1 MSLTPYEDAPGQ
13 GPGPSLP
20 PVKPEAQIGA
30 RAIRAYDIRGLV
42 GADIDAAGARA
53 LGLSYAAYARAR
65 GFRRFVVGRD
75 GRLSS
80 PALERALIDGLAA
93 GGAEVARI
101 GLGPTARVAFA
112 VRELGFDGGVM
123 VTASHHPAAENGFKL
138 LLGGA
143 RLHGQALCE
152 LIATPGEPRR
162 GGRVRD
168 ILIEA
173 AYVVRLAATAEGARP
188 LRIAWDPGHGATA
201 DTVRRLT
208 RRIPGGHILIN
219 AEVDGRFP
227 SHHPDP
233 SAAKNLKAL
242 RQTVLDTKAD
252 LGLAFDGDGDRL
264 GVVDAEGETLWPDQ
278 YLLYLAREVL
288 ARRPGAAIVADVKC
302 SRTLFE
308 GVRRLGGRPIVAPSG
323 YARVR
328 EVMLANGAPLAGELS
343 GHIFYDDW
351 DGADDA
357 LYAAMR
363 LIRAMSQGAGSLA
376 EFRRSLPQTCAT
388 PELRISCPDRARA
401 EIVAAI
407 ARDTLCEGLDADL
420 VDGVRVATD
429 SGWWLLRAAGSE
441 PMLTIRCEASDA
453 VGLEALKRDLGE
465 RLAKRGV
472 KIDGLQS
479 ASGPPGQTGGRPKDR
494 RRASRSAASSTS
506 QDLARPAPSSLKH

>member
-1 MSLTPYEDAPGQ
+1 MSLTPYEDAPAQ
-13 GPGPSLP
+13 SADPSLP
-20 PVKPEAQIGA
+20 PVKPEARIGS
-30 RAIRAYDIRGLV
+30 RAIRAYDIRGVV
-42 GADIDAAGARA
+42 GADIDSAGARA

-65 GFRRFVVGRD
+65 GLRRFVVGRD

-80 PALERALIDGLAA
+80 PALERALVDGLAA

-101 GLGPTARVAFA
+101 GLGPTPRVAFA

-123 VTASHHPAAENGFKL
+123 VTASHNPPAENGFKL
-138 LLGGA
+138 LLGA
-143 RLHGQALCE
+143 ERLHGEALSE
-152 LIATPGEPRR
+152 LVAVRGEPRG

-168 ILIEA
+168 ISIEA
-173 AYVVRLAATAEGARP
+173 AYVLRLAATAEGVRP

-227 SHHPDP
+227 AHHPDP
-233 SAAKNLKAL
+233 SVAKNLQAL
-242 RQTVLDTKAD
+242 RRTVLDTKAD

-264 GVVDAEGETLWPDQ
+264 GVVDSEGEIVWPDQ

-288 ARRPGAAIVADVKC
+288 AQRPGATIVGDVKC

-308 GVRRLGGRPIVAPSG
+308 GVRRLGGRPVTAPSG

-328 EVMLANGAPLAGELS
+328 EVMRTNGAPLAGELS

-363 LIRAMSQGAGSLA
+363 LLRALSRGAGSLA
-376 EFRRSLPQTCAT
+376 EFRRSLPQTWAT
-388 PELRISCPDRARA
+388 PELRVPCADRARA
-401 EIVAAI
+401 GIVAAI
-407 ARDTLCEGLDADL
+407 AREVLSEGLDADL
-420 VDGVRVATD
+420 VDGVRVATA
-429 SGWWLLRAAGSE
+429 SGWWLLRTAGSE
-441 PMLTIRCEASDA
+441 PMLTLRCEASDPE
-453 VGLEALKRDLGE
+453 GLEALKRDLGE
-465 RLAKRGV
+465 RLARRGV
-472 KIDGLQS
+472 KVAGLQS
-479 ASGPPGQTGGRPKDR
+479 ASN
-494 RRASRSAASSTS
+494 RRAGGSAARTRSKRAKPKPFTDSDRS
-506 QDLARPAPSSLKH
+506 G

>member
-1 MSLTPYEDAPGQ
+1 MSLTPYESLTPYQDASAPS
-13 GPGPSLP
+13 PAPSLP
-20 PVKPEAQIGA
+20 PVKPEARIGS
-30 RAIRAYDIRGLV
+30 RAIRAYDIRGVV
-42 GADIDAAGARA
+42 GVDIDAAGART

-65 GFRRFVVGRD
+65 GLRRFVVGRD

-101 GLGPTARVAFA
+101 GLGPTPRVAFA
-112 VRELGFDGGVM
+112 VRELGFDGGLM
-123 VTASHHPAAENGFKL
+123 VTASHNPPAENGFKL
-138 LLGGA
+138 LLEA
-143 RLHGQALCE
+143 ERLHGEALSE
-152 LIATPGEPRR
+152 LVATRGEPR
-162 GGRVRD
+162 GCGRVRD
-168 ILIEA
+168 ISIEA

-201 DTVRRLT
+201 DTVRRVT

-227 SHHPDP
+227 VHHPDP
-233 SAAKNLKAL
+233 SVAENLQAL

-264 GVVDAEGETLWPDQ
+264 GVVDSEGEILWPDQ

-308 GVRRLGGRPIVAPSG
+308 GVRRLGGRPVAAPSG

-328 EVMLANGAPLAGELS
+328 EVMRAHGAPLAGELS
-343 GHIFYDDW
+343 GHIFYDDCW

-363 LIRAMSQGAGSLA
+363 LIRALSQGPDSLA
-376 EFRRSLPQTCAT
+376 EFRRSLPRTCAT
-388 PELRISCPDRARA
+388 PELRIPCADRARA
-401 EIVAAI
+401 GIVAAI
-407 ARDTLCEGLDADL
+407 TREVLSEGLDADL
-420 VDGVRVATD
+420 LDGIRVATD

-441 PMLTIRCEASDA
+441 PMLTLRFEASAPD
-453 VGLEALKRDLGE
+453 GLEALKRDLGE
-465 RLAKRGV
+465 RLGRLGV
-472 KIDGLQS
+472 KVAGL
-479 ASGPPGQTGGRPKDR
+479 
-494 RRASRSAASSTS
+494 
-506 QDLARPAPSSLKH
+506 